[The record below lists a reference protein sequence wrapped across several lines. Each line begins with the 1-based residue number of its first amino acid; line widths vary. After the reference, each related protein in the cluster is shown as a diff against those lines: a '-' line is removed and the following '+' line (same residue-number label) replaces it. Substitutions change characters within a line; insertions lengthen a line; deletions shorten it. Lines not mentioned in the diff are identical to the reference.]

1 MYIKIYIVLRM
12 DTIFH
17 ISSNILT
24 PIYILHISASS
35 MMLHWRYLSFAS
47 YVAPKVV
54 GNTYNEI

>member
-1 MYIKIYIVLRM
+1 MNIKIYIVLRM

-24 PIYILHISASS
+24 SIYIKHFSFFYDATLA
-35 MMLHWRYLSFAS
+35 FAS